1 MEEKVVLLTGASSGI
16 GAHTV
21 QFLVEKKG
29 YRRLA
34 IVARTQV
41 LRIIKSQ
48 SCFISCGLTS
58 KLLRGVYPYLRSSNI
73 ISVVR

>member
-1 MEEKVVLLTGASSGI
+1 MEEKVVLLTGATSGI

-34 IVARTQV
+34 IVARTKV
-41 LRIIKSQ
+41 ARLI
-48 SCFISCGLTS
+48 FTGL
-58 KLLRGVYPYLRSSNI
+58 G
-73 ISVVR
+73 

>member
-1 MEEKVVLLTGASSGI
+1 MEEKVVLLTGATSGI

-34 IVARTQV
+34 IVARTKV
-41 LRIIKSQ
+41 ARLTFSVLGCVNIAVLHFSHNLRIH
-48 SCFISCGLTS
+48 L
-58 KLLRGVYPYLRSSNI
+58 
-73 ISVVR
+73 